1 VALPVHFIFFPIQ
14 EVVMLTDK
22 YRPLLDLANKLHIGN
37 INTAEENG
45 KLVIK
50 GTATY
55 QLEKDALW
63 DQIKSFSGWE
73 NEVAADIQVANND
86 IYGEYKVQSGDTLSK
101 IAKKYLGNANKY
113 MDIVKT
119 NSGTITDPDKISVGQ
134 TIKIPNK

>member
-1 VALPVHFIFFPIQ
+1 
-14 EVVMLTDK
+14 MLTDK
-22 YRPLLDLANKLHIGN
+22 YRPLLDLANQLHFGN
-37 INTAEENG
+37 ITTAEENG

-101 IAKKYLGNANKY
+101 IARKYLGNANKY